1 MQLTDTQINTFVSK
15 VLKLP
20 PGKRKKY
27 LQQVD
32 YLIESF
38 KKKVAED
45 ESSFA
50 VSKFRKTGSLRKGTV
65 LKPRDDHG
73 VDADIAIEL
82 DFPEDKRD
90 DLDLLHDEIVDL
102 LVAVYPQKDR
112 EDFKVQPRT
121 LGIHFRDSGLDV
133 DLVPIIPVPDNPD
146 YGWQPSSK
154 GEALVKTSV
163 PGQLAFIKSRNDA
176 DPSYRTLVRLLKSW
190 RNYQELDHLRSF
202 VIELLVAALQD
213 QEGAAGKLEDGLI
226 RFFRFV
232 AQTELKEP
240 ISFPENSKLNG
251 LPSSPVVILD
261 PVNEENNVAAQ
272 LTEEERQE
280 IVKDATT
287 AWETLSAAQY
297 LNGKGETVDYWR
309 EVFGR
314 SFVIEE

>member
-1 MQLTDTQINTFVSK
+1 MQLTDAQINVFVSK

-20 PGKRKKY
+20 PGKRKEY
-27 LQQVD
+27 LRQVD

-65 LKPRDDHG
+65 LRPRNDHG
-73 VDADIAIEL
+73 VDADIAVEL
-82 DFPEDKRD
+82 DFPEEKRD

-102 LVAVYPQKDR
+102 LVAVYPQKNP

-176 DPSYRTLVRLLKSW
+176 DPRYRTLVRLLKSW

-202 VIELLVAALQD
+202 VIELLLAALQD

-232 AQTELKEP
+232 AQTKLKEP
-240 ISFPENSKLNG
+240 ISFPENGKLNG
-251 LPSSPVVILD
+251 LPSGPVVILD
-261 PVNEENNVAAQ
+261 PVNEENNVAAR

-280 IVKDATT
+280 IVKDATM

>member
-1 MQLTDTQINTFVSK
+1 MQLTDTQINVFVSK

-20 PGKRKKY
+20 PGKRKEY
-27 LQQVD
+27 LRQVD

-38 KKKVAED
+38 EKKVKED

-65 LKPRDDHG
+65 LKPRDGHG
-73 VDADIAIEL
+73 VDADIAVEL
-82 DFPEDKRD
+82 DFPEEKRY
-90 DLDLLHDEIVDL
+90 DLDLLHDEIVEL
-102 LVAVYPQKDR
+102 LVAVYPQKDP

-121 LGIHFRDSGLDV
+121 LGIHFRESGLDV
-133 DLVPIIPVPDNPD
+133 DLVPIIPVPDDPD

-163 PGQLAFIKSRNDA
+163 LGQLAFIKNRNDA
-176 DPSYRTLVRLLKSW
+176 DPRYRTLVRLLKRW
-190 RNYQELDHLRSF
+190 RNHQELDHLRSF
-202 VIELLVAALQD
+202 TIELLLAALQD
-213 QEGAAGKLEDGLI
+213 DEGPAGRLEDGLI

-240 ISFPENSKLNG
+240 ISFPENGEVNDF
-251 LPSSPVVILD
+251 PSDPVVILD
-261 PVNEENNVAAQ
+261 PVNEENNVAAR
-272 LTEEERQE
+272 LTEEEREE
-280 IVKDATT
+280 IVEVATT

-297 LNGKGETVDYWR
+297 LFGKGETVEYWR
-309 EVFGR
+309 EVFDR

>member
-1 MQLTDTQINTFVSK
+1 MMLTDTQIKVFVSK

-20 PGKRKKY
+20 PGKRAEY
-27 LQQVD
+27 LRQVD
-32 YLIESF
+32 YLIERF
-38 KKKVAED
+38 EKKVKED

-65 LKPRDDHG
+65 LKPRDGHG
-73 VDADIAIEL
+73 VDADIAVEL
-82 DFPEDKRD
+82 DFPEEKRY
-90 DLDLLHDEIVDL
+90 DLDLLHDEIVEL
-102 LVAVYPQKDR
+102 LVAVYPQKDA

-121 LGIHFRDSGLDV
+121 LGIHFRESGLDV
-133 DLVPIIPVPDNPD
+133 DLVPIIPVPGDPD

-163 PGQLAFIKSRNDA
+163 PGQLAFIKDRNDA
-176 DPSYRTLVRLLKSW
+176 DPRYRTLVRLLKRW
-190 RNYQELDHLRSF
+190 RNHQELDHLRSF
-202 VIELLVAALQD
+202 TIELLLAALQD
-213 QEGAAGKLEDGLI
+213 DEGPAGRLEDGLI

-240 ISFPENSKLNG
+240 ISFPENGQVSG
-251 LPSSPVVILD
+251 LPTDPVVILD
-261 PVNEENNVAAQ
+261 PVNEENNVAAR
-272 LTEEERQE
+272 LTEEEREE
-280 IVKDATT
+280 IVEVATT

-297 LNGKGETVDYWR
+297 LTGKGETVEYWR

>member
-15 VLKLP
+15 VLKLS
-20 PGKRKKY
+20 PGKRKEY
-27 LQQVD
+27 LRQVD

-73 VDADIAIEL
+73 VDADIAVEL
-82 DFPEDKRD
+82 DFPEEKRD

-176 DPSYRTLVRLLKSW
+176 DPRYRTLVRLLKSW

-202 VIELLVAALQD
+202 VIELLLAALQD
-213 QEGAAGKLEDGLI
+213 QEGPAGKLEDGLI

-232 AQTELKEP
+232 AQTKLKEP
-240 ISFPENSKLNG
+240 ISFPENGKLNG
-251 LPSSPVVILD
+251 LPSGPVVIFD
-261 PVNEENNVAAQ
+261 PVNEENNVAAR